1 MQYLESNYLLV
12 IVFVGSGLMLLW
24 SYFGSK
30 FLGIKEV
37 GTVEALQLINH
48 KDAIIV
54 DVREQN
60 EYETGHLLNAKLI
73 PLSALKGRIGEL
85 EKYREHPIVT
95 TCQSGRRSKIAAT
108 QLKSKGFTQVYN
120 LVGGVLA
127 WRKAE
132 LPLEK

>member
-1 MQYLESNYLLV
+1 MQYLESNYLMV

-30 FLGIKEV
+30 IQGIKEV
-37 GTVEALQLINH
+37 GTVAALQLINH
-48 KDAIIV
+48 KDAIV
-54 DVREQN
+54 LDVREEN

-73 PLSALKGRIGEL
+73 PLGALKGRVGEL
-85 EKYREHPIVT
+85 EKYREHPIIVT
-95 TCQSGRRSKIAAT
+95 CASGNRSRIAAA
-108 QLKSKGFTQVYN
+108 QLKNRQFTQAYS
-120 LVGGVLA
+120 LIGGVVA

>member
-1 MQYLESNYLLV
+1 MQYLESNYIMV

-30 FLGIKEV
+30 IQGIKEV

-48 KDAIIV
+48 KDAVIV

-60 EYETGHLLNAKLI
+60 EYETGHLLNSKLI
-73 PLSALKGRIGEL
+73 PLGALKGRIDEL
-85 EKYREHPIVT
+85 EQYREHPVVVV
-95 TCQSGRRSKIAAT
+95 CASGNRSRIAAA
-108 QLKSKGFTQVYN
+108 QLKNRNFTQAYS
-120 LVGGVLA
+120 LLGGVVA
-127 WRKAE
+127 WRKAD

>member
-30 FLGIKEV
+30 VQGIKEV

-73 PLSALKGRIGEL
+73 PLGALKGRIGEL
-85 EKYREHPIVT
+85 EKYREHPIVM
-95 TCQSGRRSKIAAT
+95 TCQSGRRSKIAAA
-108 QLKSKGFTQVYN
+108 QLKNKGFTQVYN